1 MICRHKQWPWFN
13 NDYTQRSQNICVYGD
28 IDFNRGDQE
37 GPNIHV
43 LHFVKNK
50 KEINKLYTVP
60 LDDL

>member
-1 MICRHKQWPWFN
+1 MC
-13 NDYTQRSQNICVYGD
+13 D

-37 GPNIHV
+37 GPNKHV